1 MRRGCGR
8 IPGRLGN
15 VNPDMIADVELLYRQ
30 HLTEADRQL
39 IAQVTNRGSSDGSID
54 TNDISAL
61 LAHPALEAAIFE
73 DPVVAG
79 PLAAASPFLTFA
91 VAVHRTGAHLERST
105 FVNEWIGPRQRIPVF
120 NVGQLRDLLAG
131 PVRRFF
137 LVELL
142 ASYTHVASGV
152 TWERTRRGWRRRRF
166 SELDPLRLAGLLEV
180 VSPSEQAGVYRRLGD
195 LALFL
200 TGVFPDHA
208 GVTRLAGIDAVRL
221 LRATGL
227 GPDPASELDGL
238 ALLEYL
244 GARWYRRAAGSAKGT
259 PIGSFT
265 AAAEMGE
272 RFGDARRFLNVV
284 TDRYLFPLRE
294 RWFGR
299 R

>member
-1 MRRGCGR
+1 
-8 IPGRLGN
+8 
-15 VNPDMIADVELLYRQ
+15 VTFDMIADVDLLYRQ
-30 HLTEADRQL
+30 HLTDADRRL
-39 IAQVTNRGSSDGSID
+39 LAQSVSGIDSI
-54 TNDISAL
+54 SQA

-73 DPVVAG
+73 DRGGSEPFV
-79 PLAAASPFLTFA
+79 AASPFLTFA
-91 VAVHRTGAHLERST
+91 VAVHRTGAHLEHAS

-120 NVGQLRDLLAG
+120 NVAQLRELLAE

-166 SELDPLRLAGLLEV
+166 SELDPVRLAGLLEV
-180 VSPSEQAGVYRRLGD
+180 VAPAEQAGVYRRLGD

-200 TGVFPDHA
+200 TGVFPDHTAVA
-208 GVTRLAGIDAVRL
+208 GLGGVDAARL

-227 GPDPASELDGL
+227 KPDPASDLGGV

-244 GARWYRRAAGSAKGT
+244 GERWYRRAATSVKGT
-259 PIGSFT
+259 PLGSLV
-265 AAAEMGE
+265 AAADIGD
-272 RFGDARRFLNVV
+272 RFTDARRLLNVV
-284 TDRYLFPLRE
+284 TDRYLFPLRD

>member
-1 MRRGCGR
+1 M
-8 IPGRLGN
+8 GN

-39 IAQVTNRGSSDGSID
+39 VTRVTNQGLSDGSFES
-54 TNDISAL
+54 NDISAL
-61 LAHPALEAAIFE
+61 LGHPGLEAAIFE
-73 DPVVAG
+73 DPVAGG
-79 PLAAASPFLTFA
+79 PLVAASPFLTFA

-105 FVNEWIGPRQRIPVF
+105 FVNEWVGPRQRIPVF
-120 NVGQLRDLLAG
+120 NVGQLRDLLAE

-200 TGVFPDHA
+200 TGVFPDHTS
-208 GVTRLAGIDAVRL
+208 VTGLAGIDSARL

-227 GPDPASELDGL
+227 VAGPASELGGL

-244 GARWYRRAAGSAKGT
+244 GARWYRRAAASVKGT

-284 TDRYLFPLRE
+284 TDRYLFPLRD